1 MPKKVLILALVT
13 AVLVVAVP
21 WFMPTGPSV
30 SLDATSYLA
39 GGQMALAAGIVFLG
53 GLLTSLTPCVY
64 PLIPITVSVFG
75 ARKGTSRAQS
85 LVLTSSYILG
95 MAAVFCALGV
105 LAAKGGQ
112 AFGSVLG
119 NPAVSIGLAVFLGV
133 LASSMFGAFELALP
147 SSLQTKLNTV
157 GGAGVAGAF
166 LMGSVS
172 GFLAAPCTGPVL
184 TSLLAFVAKSQSTPL
199 GAGLL
204 FIYALG
210 VGAPFF
216 VIGVFAVKLPKGGV
230 WMEWVK
236 SALGVMLVGLAVSYL
251 RDGFAPLREGF
262 AAVAAQLGRTP
273 GTVIAAVVAAAGV
286 LAGAVHRSFKEG
298 AANAALKGV
307 GVAAVA
313 VALLVRVGAM
323 NSAGTGELWVK
334 LGWAAPPQ
342 QSAVT
347 WVAKVNEKGDPA
359 ATLDGVLAQARAQ
372 GKPVMIDFFAE
383 WCAACKELDRDVY
396 VAPSV
401 VEEASRFVSV
411 KVDGTSDDD
420 EVLAKTLYQRFG
432 VQGLPTVAF
441 VSSRGEMLND
451 PRITGY
457 LEPDRFLQE
466 LKKVR

>member
-1 MPKKVLILALVT
+1 MPKKVLILALAT
-13 AVLVVAVP
+13 AALVVAVP
-21 WFMPTGPSV
+21 WLMPTGPNASI
-30 SLDATSYLA
+30 DASSYLA
-39 GGQMALAAGIVFLG
+39 SGQIALAAGIVFLG

-85 LVLTSSYILG
+85 LVLTSSYIFG
-95 MAAVFCALGV
+95 MAAVFCGLGV

-112 AFGSVLG
+112 AFGSLLG
-119 NPAVSIGLAVFLGV
+119 NPAVSIGLAVFLGL

-147 SSLQTKLNTV
+147 SSLQTKLNSV

-184 TSLLAFVAKSQSTPL
+184 TSLLTFVAKSQSTAL

-204 FIYALG
+204 FVYALG

-251 RDGFAPLREGF
+251 RDGFAPMREWSS
-262 AAVAAQLGRTP
+262 AVAAQLGRTP
-273 GTVIAAVVAAAGV
+273 GTVIAAVVSAAGV
-286 LAGAVHRSFKEG
+286 LVGAVHRSFKEG
-298 AANAALKGV
+298 ATNALLKGA

-313 VALLVRVGAM
+313 VALLIRVGAM
-323 NSAGTGELWVK
+323 NVVGPGDLWVRM
-334 LGWAAPPQ
+334 GWAAPPEH
-342 QSAVT
+342 SEVT
-347 WVAKVNEKGDPA
+347 WVARVNDKGDPVA
-359 ATLDGVLAQARAQ
+359 AMEGVLAQARAQ

-396 VAPSV
+396 VAPAV
-401 VEEASRFVSV
+401 VDEANRFLSV
-411 KVDGTSDDD
+411 KVDGTN
-420 EVLAKTLYQRFG
+420 EVDGIEKLYERFG

-441 VSSRGEMLND
+441 ISSRGEMLND

-457 LEPDRFLQE
+457 LEPDRFLKE
-466 LKKVR
+466 LRKVP

>member
-1 MPKKVLILALVT
+1 MSKKVLILALAT

-21 WFMPTGPSV
+21 WLMPTGPSM

-85 LVLTSSYILG
+85 LLLTSSYILG
-95 MAAVFCALGV
+95 MAAVFCGLGV

-147 SSLQTKLNTV
+147 SSLQTKLNSV

-184 TSLLAFVAKSQSTPL
+184 TSLLAFVAKAQSTAL

-216 VIGVFAVKLPKGGV
+216 VIGVFAVKLPRGGV

-251 RDGFAPLREGF
+251 RDGFAPMREWSSQ
-262 AAVAAQLGRTP
+262 VAAQLGRTP
-273 GTVIAAVVAAAGV
+273 GTIIAAAVAAAGV

-298 AANAALKGV
+298 AANALLKGA

-323 NSAGTGELWVK
+323 NASGSGELWARM
-334 LGWAAPPQ
+334 GWVAPPQ
-342 QSAVT
+342 RSGAVT
-347 WVAKVNEKGDPA
+347 WVAKVNEKGDPV

-401 VEEASRFVSV
+401 VDEASRFVSV
-411 KVDGTSDDD
+411 KVDGTNEADAIDS
-420 EVLAKTLYQRFG
+420 LYQRFG

-441 VSSRGEMLND
+441 VSSRGEMLHD

-457 LEPDRFLQE
+457 LEPDRFLEE
-466 LKKVR
+466 LKKVP

>member
-21 WFMPTGPSV
+21 WLMPTGPNA
-30 SLDATSYLA
+30 SLDASSYLA
-39 GGQMALAAGIVFLG
+39 SGQLALATGIVFLG

-85 LVLTSSYILG
+85 LVLTSSYIIG

-112 AFGSVLG
+112 AFGSMLG

-133 LASSMFGAFELALP
+133 LATSMFGAFELSLP

-184 TSLLAFVAKSQSTPL
+184 TSLLAFVAKSQSTAL

-204 FIYALG
+204 FVYALG

-216 VIGVFAVKLPKGGV
+216 VIGVFAVKLPRGGV

-236 SALGVMLVGLAVSYL
+236 SVLGVALVALAVSYL
-251 RDGFAPLREGF
+251 RDGFAPMREWF
-262 AAVAAQLGRTP
+262 SSVAAQLGRTP
-273 GTVIAAVVAAAGV
+273 GTFIAAAVAAAGV

-298 AANAALKGV
+298 ASNALLKGA
-307 GVAAVA
+307 GVAAVS
-313 VALLVRVGAM
+313 VALLVRTGVM
-323 NSAGTGELWVK
+323 NTSGPGELWVRM
-334 LGWAAPPQ
+334 GWAAPPQ
-342 QSAVT
+342 ASAVT
-347 WVAKVNEKGDPA
+347 WVAKVSEKGDPV

-401 VEEASRFVSV
+401 VDEASRFVSV
-411 KVDGTSDDD
+411 KVDGTNEADAID
-420 EVLAKTLYQRFG
+420 ALYQRFG

-441 VSSRGEMLND
+441 VSSRGEMLHD

-457 LEPDRFLQE
+457 LEPDRFLTE

>member
-1 MPKKVLILALVT
+1 MPKKVLILALAT

-21 WFMPTGPSV
+21 WLMPTGPSV
-30 SLDATSYLA
+30 SLDATAYLA
-39 GGQMALAAGIVFLG
+39 GGQMALAAAVVFLG
-53 GLLTSLTPCVY
+53 GLLTSMTPCVY

-75 ARKGTSRAQS
+75 ARKETSRLQS
-85 LVLTSSYILG
+85 LLLTSSYIFG
-95 MAAVFCALGV
+95 IAAVYSALGV

-112 AFGSVLG
+112 AFGSMLG

-147 SSLQTKLNTV
+147 PSLQLKLNGV

-184 TSLLAFVAKSQSTPL
+184 TSLLTFVAKSQSTAL

-204 FIYALG
+204 FVYALG

-216 VIGVFAVKLPKGGV
+216 VIGVFAVKLPKGGA

-236 SALGVMLVGLAVSYL
+236 SVLGVALVALAVSYL
-251 RDGFAPLREGF
+251 RDGFAPMREWF
-262 AAVAAQLGRTP
+262 SSAAAQLGRTP
-273 GTVIAAVVAAAGV
+273 GTFIAAAVAAAGV

-298 AANAALKGV
+298 ATNSLFKGA
-307 GVAAVA
+307 GVAAVS
-313 VALLVRVGAM
+313 VALLVRTGVM
-323 NSAGTGELWVK
+323 NTSGPGELWVRM
-334 LGWAAPPQ
+334 GWAAPPQ
-342 QSAVT
+342 AVAVT
-347 WVAKVNEKGDPA
+347 WVAKLNEKGDPV
-359 ATLDGVLAQARAQ
+359 ATIDGLLAQARAQ

-401 VEEASRFVSV
+401 VDEASRFVSV
-411 KVDGTSDDD
+411 KVDGTNEGDTID
-420 EVLAKTLYQRFG
+420 ALYQRFG

-441 VSSRGEMLND
+441 VSSGGEMLHD

-457 LEPDRFLQE
+457 LEPDRFLTE

>member
-1 MPKKVLILALVT
+1 MPKKVLLLALV
-13 AVLVVAVP
+13 AAALVVVIP
-21 WFMPTGPSV
+21 WIVPTGPDA
-30 SLDATSYLA
+30 SLDASQFLA
-39 GGQMALAAGIVFLG
+39 SGQFALAAGVVFLG
-53 GLLTSLTPCVY
+53 GLLTAMTPCVY

-75 ARKGTSRAQS
+75 ARKDTGRGKALALST
-85 LVLTSSYILG
+85 SYILG

-105 LAAKGGQ
+105 LAAKTGA
-112 AFGSVLG
+112 AFGSLLG
-119 NPAVSIGLAVFLGV
+119 KPAVSIGLAVFLGV

-147 SSLQTKLNTV
+147 SSVQTKLNSV
-157 GGAGVAGAF
+157 GGAGVPGAF

-184 TSLLAFVAKSQSTPL
+184 TSLLAFVARSQSTAL

-216 VIGVFAVKLPKGGV
+216 VIGVFAVKLPRGGV

-236 SALGVMLVGLAVSYL
+236 SVLGVALVALAVSYL
-251 RDGFAPLREGF
+251 RDGLAPLREAFG
-262 AAVAAQLGRTP
+262 ALAAQLGRAP
-273 GTVIAAVVAAAGV
+273 GTAIAAAAAAVGV
-286 LAGAVHRSFKEG
+286 LVGAVHRSFKGG
-298 AANAALKGV
+298 AKEAVLKGI

-313 VALLVRVGAM
+313 VALLVRVGAL
-323 NSAGTGELWVK
+323 NSPGPGDLWVGLGLAEK
-334 LGWAAPPQ
+334 LPP
-342 QSAVT
+342 SAVT
-347 WVAKVNEKGDPA
+347 WTAKLDHKGDLVGSVD
-359 ATLDGVLAQARAQ
+359 TVLARARTQ

-401 VEEASRFVSV
+401 VEEADRFVSI
-411 KVDGTSDDD
+411 KVDGTEEADSI
-420 EVLAKTLYQRFG
+420 TQLYERFG

-441 VSSRGEMLND
+441 VSSHGEMLSD

-457 LEPDRFLQE
+457 LEPDRFLAE

>member
-1 MPKKVLILALVT
+1 
-13 AVLVVAVP
+13 
-21 WFMPTGPSV
+21 
-30 SLDATSYLA
+30 
-39 GGQMALAAGIVFLG
+39 MALAAGVVFLG
-53 GLLTSLTPCVY
+53 GLLTSMTPCVY

-75 ARKGTSRAQS
+75 ARKGTSRGQS
-85 LVLTSSYILG
+85 ILLTSSYIFG

-112 AFGSVLG
+112 AFGSMLG
-119 NPAVSIGLAVFLGV
+119 NPVVSIGLAVFLGV

-147 SSLQTKLNTV
+147 SSLQTKLNGV

-184 TSLLAFVAKSQSTPL
+184 TSLLTFVAKSQSTAL

-204 FIYALG
+204 FVYALG

-216 VIGVFAVKLPKGGV
+216 VIGVFAVKLPRGGV

-236 SALGVMLVGLAVSYL
+236 SVLGVALVALAVSYL
-251 RDGFAPLREGF
+251 RDGLAPLRG
-262 AAVAAQLGRTP
+262 ASSALAAQLGRTP
-273 GTVIAAVVAAAGV
+273 GTFIAAAVAAVGV
-286 LAGAVHRSFKEG
+286 LIGAVHRSFKEG

-313 VALLVRVGAM
+313 VALLVRTGAM
-323 NSAGTGELWVK
+323 NTAGPGDLWVR
-334 LGWAAPPQ
+334 LGMAAVPEPVE
-342 QSAVT
+342 VT
-347 WVAKVNEKGDPA
+347 WKVRVNDKGDPVA
-359 ATLDGVLAQARAQ
+359 ALDGALAEARAQ

-401 VEEASRFVSV
+401 VDEASRFVSI
-411 KVDGTSDDD
+411 KVDGTTEADAIDQ
-420 EVLAKTLYQRFG
+420 LYQRFG

-441 VSSRGEMLND
+441 VSSRGEMLPD

-457 LEPDRFLQE
+457 LEPEQFLVE